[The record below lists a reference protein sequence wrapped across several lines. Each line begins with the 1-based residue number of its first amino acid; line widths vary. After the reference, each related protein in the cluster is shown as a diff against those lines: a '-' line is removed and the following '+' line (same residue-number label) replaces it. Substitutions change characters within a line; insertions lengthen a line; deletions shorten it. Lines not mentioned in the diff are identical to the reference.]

1 LFPLPR
7 PPASSL
13 CPYTTLFR
21 SRRGVETVH
30 GAGAP
35 DHLLPLEPVRGLGVP
50 LDRERVAS
58 QPDEELSRLGRESGR
73 KRKREQG
80 DQEIRGSGAH
90 GYFLVKGIET
100 RVVSQS
106 IRMTPPLPCGR
117 TAIVSCSTG
126 RGSDSV
132 FASTRTKSESAA

>member
-1 LFPLPR
+1 M
-7 PPASSL
+7 AM
-13 CPYTTLFR
+13 
-21 SRRGVETVH
+21 
-30 GAGAP
+30 
-35 DHLLPLEPVRGLGVP
+35 GLGVGEVSGFFFFFQAEDGIR
-50 LDRERVAS
+50 DRNVTGVQTCAL
-58 QPDEELSRLGRESGR
+58 PILSRLGREGGR
-73 KRKREQG
+73 KWKREQG
-80 DQEIRGSGAH
+80 DQETRRSGTH

-106 IRMTPPLPCGR
+106 IRMTPPLPWGR